1 MKYRVVQAFS
11 VYRRGFVVDM
21 QESHAR
27 SLVARGFLEPVVEVA
42 AEARSEERATV
53 QHTMQRR
60 QKR

>member
-27 SLVARGFLEPVVEVA
+27 SLVARGFLEPVVEA
-42 AEARSEERATV
+42 AVERKSEERAVV
-53 QHTMQRR
+53 QPQVHRR